1 MPMVKVKICGITN
14 RDDAHAAVHAGA
26 DALGF
31 VFAPSPRRVAP
42 DRAREI
48 IGSLPLFVSTV
59 GVFVDEDPARVREVV
74 SFCNL
79 RYIQFHGDEPPEI
92 CNAFGDRAI
101 KAVHIKDEGDL
112 RGLER
117 YHVAAFLLDS
127 HVAGRRGGT
136 GTSFPW
142 KLAAS
147 AGSLGRSVI
156 LSGGLNSGNVAQAI
170 RIAAPYAVDVSSGVE
185 SEPGRKDPALVRE
198 FIRIAKTAAVSA

>member
-1 MPMVKVKICGITN
+1 MVKVKICGITN

-42 DRAREI
+42 ERAREI

-59 GVFVDEDPARVREVV
+59 GVFVDEDPASVREVV

-101 KAVHIKDEGDL
+101 KAVQIKDEGDL

-117 YHVAAFLLDS
+117 YHVSAFLLDS

-142 KLAAS
+142 ELAARV
-147 AGSLGRSVI
+147 GSMGRSVI

-185 SEPGRKDPALVRE
+185 SEPGKKDPALVRE
-198 FIRIAKTAAVSA
+198 FIRIAKTDSR